1 MEHHLFEIE
10 KRNITLQ
17 SHRTSLAME
26 RCVWSA
32 FEDIAFEIALDL
44 PSLMSKLYMHK
55 GEAPFAQ
62 TIRLFCLLY
71 YQEMTKSWPL
81 SQTYH
86 DFGHPLPQP
95 DDAKAALPLA
105 EAAHHH
111 AQACYHRVLRQLA
124 RALDH
129 SPSIGGN
136 DSLS

>member
-1 MEHHLFEIE
+1 MEHNLFEIE

-26 RCVWSA
+26 RCVWRA
-32 FEDIAFEIALDL
+32 FEDIAFEIARDL
-44 PSLMSKLYMHK
+44 PSLLTQLYMHK

-86 DFGHPLPQP
+86 DFGPSSPQSHEG
-95 DDAKAALPLA
+95 KAALPLA

-111 AQACYHRVLRQLA
+111 AQACYHRVLRKLA
-124 RALDH
+124 HALDH
-129 SPSIGGN
+129 SPPIGGEE
-136 DSLS
+136 DAS